1 MSLRRGQAP
10 VPRAPL
16 ARLAGLVGAAACA
29 LAGLGLCG
37 SAAAENRVAV
47 IVAAGGSGAPWPL
60 DDIALIYRRKKQF
73 VGPARVQPINLPSQ
87 HPLRQFFSQQV
98 LHKSPEE
105 LDDYWRDMYFNGISP
120 PFVLASEEAVI
131 RFVASTPGAV
141 GYVSQCAVDRR
152 VAVVALLDG
161 GPPCA
166 K

>member
-1 MSLRRGQAP
+1 VA
-10 VPRAPL
+10 L
-16 ARLAGLVGAAACA
+16 ALACA
-29 LAGLGLCG
+29 LAGLGLAG
-37 SAAAENRVAV
+37 AARAESRVAV
-47 IVAAGGSGAPWPL
+47 IVAAGGPGTPWPL
-60 DDIALIYRRKKQF
+60 DDLALIYRRKKQF
-73 VGPARVQPINLPSQ
+73 VGPARVQPINLPAQ

-105 LDDYWRDMYFNGISP
+105 LEDYWRDMYFNGISP

-152 VAVVALLDG
+152 VTVVAVLDG